1 MDYKDAH
8 AREAFRRRAR
18 YEAVFIG
25 LILAAMLIVVL
36 NINIGS
42 VPIGVKEIA
51 RIIFSR
57 QGDPTQVNI
66 IWKIRLPRIL
76 TAALLGGA
84 LALSGFLLQTFFA
97 TPIAGPFILGISS
110 GAKLILSLTLIGFLS
125 RGVAVGSV
133 ALILAS
139 FVGAMLSM
147 SFVLLISS
155 KVKRIDRKS
164 VV

>member
-66 IWKIRLPRIL
+66 IWKIRLPRRCW
-76 TAALLGGA
+76 
-84 LALSGFLLQTFFA
+84 
-97 TPIAGPFILGISS
+97 AGPLPSPASCCRRFSPTPSPG
-110 GAKLILSLTLIGFLS
+110 LSCW
-125 RGVAVGSV
+125 
-133 ALILAS
+133 AS
-139 FVGAMLSM
+139 PTGPRWWWPSP
-147 SFVLLISS
+147 
-155 KVKRIDRKS
+155 
-164 VV
+164 